1 MLHYIHADQLHRQP
15 GLRDTMF
22 RDRADQF
29 ASRLGWEVEV
39 DAHGEER
46 DAYDAMNPL
55 YVIWENDDGT
65 HGGSMRFLPTS
76 GPTMVNDHFLHLLDG
91 HPIRNPQ
98 IWECTRFCLARNA
111 APRVSAAL
119 MLGGAELGLGFELT
133 FSLGVFDA
141 RMVRIYNRLGWAPI
155 VLGTS
160 GEGRDTISAGLW
172 SFSEAR
178 ANALADKAGIPRGLS
193 RLWFH
198 KAMSRG
204 YPAQNGTWAYPAQES
219 ARAEPAPVLQRIA

>member
-1 MLHYIHADQLHRQP
+1 MLHYIHADQLHHQP
-15 GLRDTMF
+15 DLRNTMF

-29 ASRLGWEVEV
+29 STRLGWDVQV
-39 DAHGEER
+39 DAHGEEH
-46 DAYDAMNPL
+46 DAYDALNPL
-55 YVIWENDDGT
+55 YVIWQNVDGS

-76 GPTMVNDHFLHLLDG
+76 GPVMVNDHFLHLLDG

-119 MLGGAELGLGFELT
+119 MLAGAELGLGMGLT

-141 RMVRIYNRLGWAPI
+141 RMVRIYSRLGWAPI
-155 VLGTS
+155 VLGTE
-160 GEGRDTISAGLW
+160 GDGRDAISAGLW
-172 SFSEAR
+172 AFSEAR
-178 ANALADKAGIPRGLS
+178 ANALAEKAGIPRGLS

-198 KAMSRG
+198 KAMSR
-204 YPAQNGTWAYPAQES
+204 N
-219 ARAEPAPVLQRIA
+219 EPAPALQRIA

>member
-1 MLHYIHADQLHRQP
+1 MLHYIYADDLHLYP
-15 GLRDTMF
+15 DLRDTMF

-29 ASRLGWEVEV
+29 STRLGWKVDV
-39 DAHGEER
+39 DARGEER
-46 DAYDAMNPL
+46 DAYDALNPL
-55 YVIWENDDGT
+55 YVIWQDDDGC

-76 GPTMVNDHFLHLLDG
+76 GPVMVNDHFPHLLDG
-91 HPIRNPQ
+91 HPIRNPL

-119 MLGGAELGLGFELT
+119 MLAGAELGLGFGLT

-141 RMVRIYNRLGWAPI
+141 RMVRVYSRIGWAPL
-155 VLGTS
+155 VLGTD
-160 GEGRDTISAGLW
+160 GEGRDAISAGLW
-172 SFSEAR
+172 AFSEPR

-198 KAMSRG
+198 KAMSR
-204 YPAQNGTWAYPAQES
+204 
-219 ARAEPAPVLQRIA
+219 AEPAPALQRIA